1 MYASRSRPAFVG
13 QHQRQ
18 LDPTQIVVIPYDLNR
33 LFLFVAC
40 SVFARVMLR
49 PQQQSL
55 VKQLLRLGTDTAVAA
70 AAMVLCG
77 ASPTSDLAHTAC
89 AAAYLALL
97 ATTDPPS
104 ILSSAPHPPSTGGE
118 DPASLSLLQRLS
130 QPVTVSLPSDDG
142 PDPRRSYGAIVA
154 HCVVGL
160 NIPFSILRLYDRGW
174 QWQRWPVPVVVASTY
189 GWVLGTIL
197 VLMLWTL
204 SKRNMASVAS
214 QIRDE

>member
-1 MYASRSRPAFVG
+1 V
-13 QHQRQ
+13 QHERQ
-18 LDPTQIVVIPYDLNR
+18 LDPTQIVVIPYDVNR

-40 SVFARVMLR
+40 SVFVRVLLR
-49 PQQQSL
+49 PQHSL
-55 VKQLLRLGTDTAVAA
+55 VQQLLRLGMDTAVAA
-70 AAMVLCG
+70 ATMILCG
-77 ASPTSDLAHTAC
+77 ASPAADLAHTVC

-97 ATTDPPS
+97 ATADPPS
-104 ILSSAPHPPSTGGE
+104 LLSSAGGE
-118 DPASLSLLQRLS
+118 DSASPSLLQRLS
-130 QPVTVSLPSDDG
+130 QPLALPPRADDG
-142 PDPRRSYGAIVA
+142 PGRRRYDGAIVA

-197 VLMLWTL
+197 GVMLGTL
-204 SKRNMASVAS
+204 RTPNIASVAS